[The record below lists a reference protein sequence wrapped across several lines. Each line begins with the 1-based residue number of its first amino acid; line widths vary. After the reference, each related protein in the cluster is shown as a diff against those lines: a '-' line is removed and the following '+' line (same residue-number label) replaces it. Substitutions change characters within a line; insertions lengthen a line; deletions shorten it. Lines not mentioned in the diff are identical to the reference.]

1 MELNDPGTKSMSARA
16 ILDSPTASPGVRC
29 SDGFSI
35 PREQLNI
42 LRHAIGYDDNGN
54 DNYPNARSD
63 DERRNRFVTSPAH
76 KDGQNCQ
83 RNVEQGWMADLGA
96 QHMMSMDHFYVV
108 TDAGKAV
115 VRLHAPLKKRL
126 TKSQERYRR
135 FLDADS
141 GLRFGEW
148 LKRDRMLN
156 DKVSDRATS

>member
-1 MELNDPGTKSMSARA
+1 MSAEK
-16 ILDSPTASPGVRC
+16 ITDSPTASPGVRC

-54 DNYPNARSD
+54 DLYPNARSD
-63 DERRNRFVTSPAH
+63 DERRNRFVTGPAH

-83 RNVEQGWMADLGA
+83 RNVEQGWMADHGA
-96 QHMMSMDHFYVV
+96 QTMMGGDHCYTV
-108 TDAGKAV
+108 TDEGKSV

-135 FLDADS
+135 FLNADC

-148 LKRDRMLN
+148 LKRDRC
-156 DKVSDRATS
+156 